1 MKGKNSFH
9 LVLLISVIII
19 ALLCDSCKVTKTY
32 NQPAGMTD
40 DKLYR
45 GVSTTDTVNMAFL
58 PWRELFRDTLLQ
70 KIIEEGIYNNS
81 DLKIAIARIKSS
93 AAEFKQTKQAF
104 LPSLNVALTPVFQNV
119 SPSVFGYPQTYQ
131 LTANASWMIDL
142 WGQLRSAKKAAL
154 ASLLQA
160 EAYRRAVTTQLVS
173 DIATNYYSLLAL
185 DAQLNITLKTLE
197 LRKEEVEALKVLK
210 ESDVVTGA
218 AVVQSIANR
227 YSVEITIPDLRQ
239 SIRETEN
246 AMNVLLGKD
255 PDTVYRSNLAV
266 QDFSMRL
273 NTGIPAQLL
282 SYRPDVQQA
291 EFQFRNAFE
300 LTNVARTYFYPSIS
314 INGSTGFAS
323 TSVGQLFNP
332 ASFFAN
338 ITGNLLQ
345 PVFTQGLNKQ
355 RLTSAEAKSE
365 EYLVT
370 FRQTVLNAGKEVS
383 NALFSYHMA
392 VDKEALRLQQI
403 VYLEKSVDYTRELLK
418 YSTKANYTDVLISQ
432 QSLLVAQL
440 SSINDKL
447 QQLIAVVALYKSL
460 GGGWR

>member
-1 MKGKNSFH
+1 M
-9 LVLLISVIII
+9 L
-19 ALLCDSCKVTKTY
+19 
-32 NQPAGMTD
+32 
-40 DKLYR
+40 
-45 GVSTTDTVNMAFL
+45 
-58 PWRELFRDTLLQ
+58 
-70 KIIEEGIYNNS
+70 
-81 DLKIAIARIKSS
+81 
-93 AAEFKQTKQAF
+93 
-104 LPSLNVALTPVFQNV
+104 
-119 SPSVFGYPQTYQ
+119 
-131 LTANASWMIDL
+131 DL
-142 WGQLRSAKKAAL
+142 WGQLKSAKKAAL

-160 EAYRRAVTTQLVS
+160 EAYRRAVITQLIS
-173 DIATNYYSLLAL
+173 DIATDYYSLLAL

-197 LRKEEVEALKVLK
+197 LRKDEVEALKVLK

-227 YSVEITIPDLRQ
+227 YSVEISIPDLKQ

-246 AMNVLLGKD
+246 AMNVLLGKN
-255 PDTVYRSNLAV
+255 PDTIYRSSLAV
-266 QDFSMRL
+266 QDFSTQL

-323 TSVGQLFNP
+323 TSPGQLFNP

-345 PVFTQGLNKQ
+345 PIFTQGINKA
-355 RLTSAEAKSE
+355 RLTSSEARSE
-365 EYLVT
+365 EFLVT

-383 NALFSYHMA
+383 NALFSYHTA

-403 VYLEKSVDYTRELLK
+403 VYLEKSVEYTRELLK

-447 QQLIAVVALYKSL
+447 QQFLAVVSLYKSL

>member
-1 MKGKNSFH
+1 M
-9 LVLLISVIII
+9 
-19 ALLCDSCKVTKTY
+19 
-32 NQPAGMTD
+32 
-40 DKLYR
+40 
-45 GVSTTDTVNMAFL
+45 
-58 PWRELFRDTLLQ
+58 
-70 KIIEEGIYNNS
+70 
-81 DLKIAIARIKSS
+81 
-93 AAEFKQTKQAF
+93 
-104 LPSLNVALTPVFQNV
+104 
-119 SPSVFGYPQTYQ
+119 
-131 LTANASWMIDL
+131 
-142 WGQLRSAKKAAL
+142 
-154 ASLLQA
+154 
-160 EAYRRAVTTQLVS
+160 
-173 DIATNYYSLLAL
+173 
-185 DAQLNITLKTLE
+185 
-197 LRKEEVEALKVLK
+197 
-210 ESDVVTGA
+210 
-218 AVVQSIANR
+218 
-227 YSVEITIPDLRQ
+227 
-239 SIRETEN
+239 
-246 AMNVLLGKD
+246 
-255 PDTVYRSNLAV
+255 
-266 QDFSMRL
+266 
-273 NTGIPAQLL
+273 
-282 SYRPDVQQA
+282 
-291 EFQFRNAFE
+291 
-300 LTNVARTYFYPSIS
+300 ARTYFYPSIS